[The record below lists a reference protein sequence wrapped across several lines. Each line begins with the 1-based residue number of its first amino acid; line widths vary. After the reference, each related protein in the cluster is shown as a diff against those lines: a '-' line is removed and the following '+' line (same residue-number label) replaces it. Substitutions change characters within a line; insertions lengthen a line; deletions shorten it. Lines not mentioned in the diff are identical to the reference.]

1 MKAKTAILLA
11 IFLIVAIGFL
21 AIRESDLLPT
31 GEPGESPNGV
41 LFEDP
46 NFAPTAVTVTDSTG
60 DAVTFEKVDGDWRI
74 TQPTDADAIDWKVE
88 QLTALLDAVAYD
100 RTIDPTDPEE
110 VSHESAGL
118 APPLWTLTA
127 RTPEGAT
134 RTLQVGKPV
143 PRIGSG
149 QPRTYVR
156 PEGWERIFVADR
168 NFAEV
173 LARDVGDYRELK
185 LLSLTPR
192 QVRGVT
198 VSGRESFSL
207 VAVRDDWRLTHGDV
221 TARADSERVSR
232 LLSKLTKLTADAF
245 VAQAQTPSKL
255 AMYGLA
261 EPRLTVQL
269 TVSQT
274 ATTQPTD
281 ANTTVHTLAMSAPAG
296 DRVFL
301 RLDESDAIYQVDKA
315 LLDSL
320 QPDWETLR
328 SMSVLNVRPDDVREV
343 TIRRGKQTTKLTR
356 GEEDAWTMTSP
367 HEGPAATAAV
377 GRLIQDLAELPAREW
392 RDNPTSP
399 ATLGLADPDTTVT
412 LRTGATD
419 APLTLEIGAVDGN
432 DVFVRTIGASSVAV
446 VKQSALKSLRQAPDS
461 LWNRTVMDITPGRRV
476 TSFRVDRL
484 GRDDIPSY
492 TAVRSP
498 RDTWALTAPVAA
510 GADDETIQ
518 GILHQVER
526 IQGRRTVALGD
537 IPAKYAD
544 ANEHL
549 KATFKL
555 APTADDAN
563 APQPRTVTLHVVRM
577 DGKGYAWREDEK
589 PLAVREVSAG
599 VFIDLAEELRKR
611 DLFGD
616 MGEAD
621 LQSVRVARPE
631 GKAITLQRTNG
642 IWSGQVDGNDVAAD
656 KALSLVENLLAT
668 RAERFIVHKKA
679 PAKAHGLDA
688 PSWQFTLTPS
698 KGEPRTLRI
707 AAEMVDSPAEG
718 YPASIDGV
726 TGVFTLPAWRVDGL
740 ADAVE
745 RLGQSEQ

>member
-11 IFLIVAIGFL
+11 ILLIVAIGFL
-21 AIRESDLLPT
+21 AIRESDLIPA

-46 NFAPTAVTVTDSTG
+46 GFVPTSVTVTDSTG

-88 QLTALLDAVAYD
+88 ELTALLDAVAYD

-134 RTLQVGKPV
+134 RTLQVGRAV

-149 QPRTYVR
+149 QARTYVR
-156 PEGWERIFVADR
+156 TDGRERIFVADR
-168 NFAEV
+168 NFADV

-185 LLSLTPR
+185 LFSLRLR
-192 QVRGVT
+192 QVRGLT

-207 VAVRDDWRLTHGDV
+207 VAVGDGWRLTHDDV
-221 TARADSERVSR
+221 TARADSAKVSQ

-245 VAQAQTPSKL
+245 VAQARTPSKL

-261 EPRLTVQL
+261 KPRLTVQL
-269 TVSQT
+269 TV
-274 ATTQPTD
+274 TQPTD
-281 ANTTVHTLAMSAPAG
+281 PNTAVRTLAMSAPAR
-296 DRVFL
+296 DRVFI
-301 RLDESDAIYQVDKA
+301 RLDESDVIYQVDKA

-320 QPDWETLR
+320 QPDWNTLR
-328 SMSVLNVRPDDVREV
+328 SMSVLDVRPDDVREI

-367 HEGPAATAAV
+367 HEGQADTAAV
-377 GRLIQDLAELPAREW
+377 GRLVQDLAGLPAREW
-392 RDNPTSP
+392 RDDPTSL

-419 APLTLEIGAVDGN
+419 APLTLEIGAADGN
-432 DVFVRTIGASSVAV
+432 DVFVRTAGASSVAV
-446 VKQSALKSLRQAPDS
+446 VQQSAIKSLREAPVS
-461 LWNRTVMDITPGRRV
+461 LWNRTVMDITPDRRV

-492 TAVRSP
+492 TVTRSP
-498 RDTWALTAPVAA
+498 RDTWTLTAPVAA
-510 GADDETIQ
+510 AADDETIQ

-537 IPAKYAD
+537 VPAKYAD

-549 KATFKL
+549 KAVFQI
-555 APTADDAN
+555 APPSADAN
-563 APQPRTVTLHVVRM
+563 DPQPRTVTLHVVRV
-577 DGKGYAWREDEK
+577 DGKGYAWRDDEK

-611 DLFGD
+611 DLFVN

-621 LQSVRVARPE
+621 LQAVRIARPE
-631 GKAITLQRTNG
+631 GEAITLQRTDG

-668 RAERFIVHKKA
+668 RAERFIAHTKT

-688 PSWQFTLTPS
+688 PPWRFTLTPS

-707 AAEMVDSPAEG
+707 AAELVGSPAEG

-740 ADAVE
+740 AGAVK
-745 RLGQSEQ
+745 RLGQGEQ